1 MAPRRPQ
8 DGPKRALRK
17 LKCAREGPKTEP
29 KWPKCAPR
37 GSPRGL
43 QEGTPTHLGSGTPP
57 GPPWDPSRSPP
68 GPLQGQILEPIGE
81 HFVHFWFDPACP
93 QTSPKLL
100 PAQTRHGH
108 RPIFFPHR
116 PELSKFGERP
126 VTSPQASSIRPL
138 PRQGEERRA
147 ETHMSIWSNLGQ
159 KKLPWAQIC
168 RRPL

>member
-1 MAPRRPQ
+1 MIFTILRSRVTGAPKVPWMAPRQPKMVLGRSQDGPRWPQ

-17 LKCAREGPKTEP
+17 LKWAREGPKTEP
-29 KWPKCAPR
+29 KWPKWAPR

-93 QTSPKLL
+93 QTSPKWL
-100 PAQTRHGH
+100 PAQTRHGR
-108 RPIFFPHR
+108 RPSLFSRIAPNC
-116 PELSKFGERP
+116 P
-126 VTSPQASSIRPL
+126 
-138 PRQGEERRA
+138 
-147 ETHMSIWSNLGQ
+147 NLGSG
-159 KKLPWAQIC
+159 
-168 RRPL
+168 R

>member
-108 RPIFFPHR
+108 RPIFFPA
-116 PELSKFGERP
+116 
-126 VTSPQASSIRPL
+126 SPRTVQIWGAAGDVAAGVFDP
-138 PRQGEERRA
+138 PPPKGVARRA
-147 ETHMSIWSNLGQ
+147 GFRGPILS
-159 KKLPWAQIC
+159 
-168 RRPL
+168 